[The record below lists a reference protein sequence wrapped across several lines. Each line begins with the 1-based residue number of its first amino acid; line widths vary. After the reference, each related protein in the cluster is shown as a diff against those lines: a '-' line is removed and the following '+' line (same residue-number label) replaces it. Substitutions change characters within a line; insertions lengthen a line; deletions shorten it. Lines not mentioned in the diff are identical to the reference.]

1 MSLIKCK
8 KCGSE
13 VVSNAETCSKCGVK
27 IAAKSTS
34 LGQVFGVFILA
45 IVIVSVFGGI
55 FKGDG
60 KVRDDSKGGGDS
72 KVVNIIQPSTV
83 DTPLSLKDLALG
95 INFTSLKIKPSGK
108 LSDGQI
114 MFNYD
119 YFGSSRS
126 VLALTNSAGIIYS
139 YKLPLGGDFREVKA
153 AIEEKYSA
161 ENNRPIKFNCN
172 VDKFTSADGSANI
185 TSSDCKLSRGTEIL
199 TVKESIIE
207 KNSSSARYELPVAT
221 STTIELV
228 DTKIAQEVK
237 AKIEAEAAEKA
248 RKINENKKK
257 DI

>member
-8 KCGSE
+8 ECGSE
-13 VVSNAETCSKCGVK
+13 ISSSATTCPKCEVK
-27 IAAKSTS
+27 IATKSTS
-34 LGQVFGVFILA
+34 LGQVLGVFILA

-60 KVRDDSKGGGDS
+60 KVRDDIKVGDDG
-72 KVVNIIQPSTV
+72 KVINISQPSTV
-83 DTPLSLKDLALG
+83 DTPLTLKDLALG
-95 INFTSLKIKPSGK
+95 INFTSLKIKPTGK
-108 LSDGQI
+108 LSNNKI

-126 VLALTNSAGIIYS
+126 VLASTDSAGIIYS
-139 YKLPLGGDFREVKA
+139 YEFTLGGDFREVKA
-153 AIEEKYSA
+153 AIEEKYSR

-172 VDKFTSADGSANI
+172 VDKITSADGSANI
-185 TSSDCKLSRGTEIL
+185 TSSDCKLSRGAEIL
-199 TVKESIIE
+199 TVNERIIE

-221 STTIELV
+221 SVSIVLV

-237 AKIEAEAAEKA
+237 AKIEAEATEKA

>member
-8 KCGSE
+8 GCGSE
-13 VVSNAETCSKCGVK
+13 ISSSATTCPKCDVK

-34 LGQVFGVFILA
+34 LGQVFGIFILA
-45 IVIVSVFGGI
+45 IVIVSVLGGV

-60 KVRDDSKGGGDS
+60 KVRDES
-72 KVVNIIQPSTV
+72 KVTNIIQPSTV

-126 VLALTNSAGIIYS
+126 VLASTNSAGIIYS

-161 ENNRPIKFNCN
+161 ENNRPIRFNCN
-172 VDKFTSADGSANI
+172 VDKITSADGSANI

-221 STTIELV
+221 STTIELI